1 MARGEAGGS
10 EAGGVHWSRLEE
22 EGNRP
27 CRGERKLTAG
37 AVGVAEEE
45 MLPKLLLIGVQAAG
59 KGGYCCCC
67 CWDCGGGERETFCR
81 KERGREGGVAGF
93 GEVAE

>member
-1 MARGEAGGS
+1 MKLEAARPAACTGPGWKKKETGPAEERES
-10 EAGGVHWSRLEE
+10 SRLELLVWL
-22 EGNRP
+22 
-27 CRGERKLTAG
+27 RG
-37 AVGVAEEE
+37 E
-45 MLPKLLLIGVQAAG
+45 MLPKLPLIGVQAAG